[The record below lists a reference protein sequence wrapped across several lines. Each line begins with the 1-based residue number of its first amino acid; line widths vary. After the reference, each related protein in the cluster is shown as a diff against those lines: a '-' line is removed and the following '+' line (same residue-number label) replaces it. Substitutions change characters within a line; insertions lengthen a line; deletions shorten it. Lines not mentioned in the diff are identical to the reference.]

1 METKSVEH
9 NCSVTEKSEY
19 WALYYRKIMKLNTR
33 DYINKA
39 FFVEQMQ
46 LLGRGRERYDP
57 LLNL

>member
-33 DYINKA
+33 DCIYKA

-46 LLGRGRERYDP
+46 LSGRGRE
-57 LLNL
+57 